1 VHERTEDQVVASVFS
16 LSSAAPHLLGARLGD
31 FERDLRDL
39 LRLTSPDGR
48 FSERLEDISADIWR
62 P

>member
-1 VHERTEDQVVASVFS
+1 VASVFS
-16 LSSAAPHLLGARLGD
+16 LLSAAPHLLGARLGD